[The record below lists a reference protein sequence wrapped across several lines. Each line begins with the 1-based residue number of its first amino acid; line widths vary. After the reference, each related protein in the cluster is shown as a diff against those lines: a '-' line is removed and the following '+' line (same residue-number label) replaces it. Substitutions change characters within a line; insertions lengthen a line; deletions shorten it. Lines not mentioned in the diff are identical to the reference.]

1 MKKRTTITVTK
12 ILASLLVVLFCFG
25 GHVLIAIYP
34 DLETDYD
41 VFLKYYYAR
50 ERLNEVMMCLLFFV
64 AYINTIKLAKAILF
78 FGFSL
83 AFASVI
89 DKVFLDNYK
98 LLYSDIVIIGLALL
112 LSYRVYKNGKN
123 TSRS

>member
-1 MKKRTTITVTK
+1 MIPTVTK
-12 ILASLLVVLFCFG
+12 ALAALLVVLFCFG
-25 GHVLIAIYP
+25 GHVLIAVYP

-41 VFLKYYYAR
+41 VFLKYYYTR

-64 AYINTIKLAKAILF
+64 AYINTFKLAKAILF